1 MNPALA
7 LVLGATLGMAA
18 GALLIPLT
26 RRELTASLVRAA
38 AGEAQAGE
46 AAAAASSPADTSEI
60 DAAEIEAP
68 HMGRRQ
74 WLAIAVAS
82 GVVPAFILY
91 RVGWS
96 PIALPPLL
104 MLVGLVQLAY
114 CDLTRRLLPKTLV
127 WALGAVVAGAGVLAA
142 ATTDQW
148 WRFTHA
154 TVDGLVLFALC
165 LVINLMNPRWIA
177 FGDVRLSLVVGFG
190 LGFVSRLAVVD
201 CFFYA
206 NIMAAVV
213 GLVLIWTGRAKRGS
227 PLPFGLYLALAAAL
241 VLVIWS

>member
-1 MNPALA
+1 MSPALA
-7 LVLGATLGMAA
+7 LVIGATLGMAA
-18 GALLIPLT
+18 GALLIPFT
-26 RRELTASLVRAA
+26 RRELAASLARAA
-38 AGEAQAGE
+38 GPAGPAGASDAGASPVARPDTEA
-46 AAAAASSPADTSEI
+46 I
-60 DAAEIEAP
+60 DAP
-68 HMGRRQ
+68 HIGRRQ
-74 WLAIAVAS
+74 WLAIAAVS
-82 GVVPAFILY
+82 GVLPALILS

-96 PIALPPLL
+96 PMALPPLL

-114 CDLTRRLLPKTLV
+114 CDLTRRLLPKTMV
-127 WALGAVVAGAGVLAA
+127 WALGAVVAGAGVFAA

-165 LVINLMNPRWIA
+165 FLINLMNPRWIA

-227 PLPFGLYLALAAAL
+227 PLPFGLYLTLAAAL
-241 VLVIWS
+241 VLVLWS

>member
-1 MNPALA
+1 MSPTLA
-7 LVLGATLGMAA
+7 LVVGATIGMAA
-18 GALLIPLT
+18 GALLIPVT
-26 RRELTASLVRAA
+26 RRELTASLLRAE
-38 AGEAQAGE
+38 AG
-46 AAAAASSPADTSEI
+46 PADGGTSVAAPL
-60 DAAEIEAP
+60 DAADVDAP
-68 HMGRRQ
+68 HIGRRQ
-74 WLAIAVAS
+74 WLAITVAS
-82 GVVPAFILY
+82 GVLPALILY

-96 PIALPPLL
+96 PMAVPPLL

-114 CDLTRRLLPKTLV
+114 CDLTRRLLPKTMV
-127 WALGAVVAGAGVLAA
+127 WALGAVVAGAGALAA

-148 WRFTHA
+148 WRFSHA

-165 LVINLMNPRWIA
+165 FVINLMNPRWIA

-213 GLVLIWTGRAKRGS
+213 GLALICTGRAKRGS

>member
-1 MNPALA
+1 MSPALA
-7 LVLGATLGMAA
+7 LVAGGALGTAA
-18 GALLIPLT
+18 GALLVPLT
-26 RRELTASLVRAA
+26 RRELAASLRRAA
-38 AGEAQAGE
+38 AHDMVG
-46 AAAAASSPADTSEI
+46 AAVGPGAASSGPALI
-60 DAAEIEAP
+60 DAP
-68 HMGRRQ
+68 QLSRPQ

-82 GVVPAFILY
+82 GVLPAFILS

-96 PIALPPLL
+96 PAALPPLL

-127 WALGAVVAGAGVLAA
+127 WALAAVVVGAGAAVSL
-142 ATTDQW
+142 TTDEW
-148 WRFTHA
+148 WRLGHA
-154 TVDGLVLFALC
+154 TIDGSVFFALC
-165 LVINLMNPRWIA
+165 FLINLMNPRWIA

-213 GLVLIWTGRAKRGS
+213 GLGLVASGRAKRGA
-227 PLPFGLYLALAAAL
+227 PMPFGLYLTLAAAL